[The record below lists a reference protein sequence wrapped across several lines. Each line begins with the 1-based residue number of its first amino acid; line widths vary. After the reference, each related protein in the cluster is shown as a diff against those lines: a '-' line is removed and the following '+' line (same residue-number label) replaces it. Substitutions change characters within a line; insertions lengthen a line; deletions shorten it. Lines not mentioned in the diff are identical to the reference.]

1 MNCETA
7 VQGLSQC
14 KAPAVLDYLSLKG
27 EEVLRNANPGVGVSL
42 GVSSV
47 LKLAE
52 L

>member
-14 KAPAVLDYLSLKG
+14 KAPAALDYLSLKG
-27 EEVLRNANPGVGVSL
+27 EEVLCNANPGAGFSL
-42 GVSSV
+42 GVRAV